1 MKEKKT
7 DLRSGIGERFPFQ
20 PSLFIA
26 ALSVVMSIILE
37 ILSRRS
43 FGSAFTFIFTKPHLF
58 LFNASLV
65 AATLSIAMIFR
76 KKVFALTLATVL
88 WLGFGIAN
96 CVLLGFRT
104 ASPLTSVDLQLGMEA
119 ILMMDAYFEIWQ
131 IILIFALAVAAIAFL
146 VFLALRSPVYRKDG
160 AKGYLRACA
169 FCIFFALYW
178 CLLTPILGIIPKK
191 IERPVYD
198 AYLNNG
204 FPYCFCVTFI
214 DIGMSQPKDY
224 TVEEVSK
231 IVSEVKE
238 QSNETETEKPQNA
251 ENPKYLEYFIESAR
265 ENAYIT
271 TPDGYT
277 NEAVQDILNALYE
290 KVAHES
296 LDHPNVI
303 FLQLESFFDPTTI
316 KGLTFSKDPIPNF
329 RKLCEEYTSGELYVP
344 TVAGGTVNTEFEILT
359 GCSLDF
365 FGAGEFPYYSIL
377 REAPC
382 ESLATELRSLGY
394 TATGVHNYTGSFY
407 YRNTVYDNLGFN
419 RFVSREYMEGYD
431 TTTTGWAKDAILKD
445 VILDALDM
453 SDGSDFVYGVTMQTH
468 GRYIEL
474 PESMQPVVTVEG
486 YENEH
491 DKLVMEYFLAQLY
504 ESDAFVGDLIAAL
517 SERDED
523 TVLVCFGDH
532 LPGLNFTE
540 EDLTT
545 ENIYA
550 SRYAIWSN
558 MDLPKRDR
566 DLEAYQLGA
575 YALSQAGI
583 KGRYMT
589 LFHQTQMDDD
599 DYLRNLEI
607 LEYDMLYGEGHIFEG
622 SERIKTG
629 EMEFGLHPIEI
640 KDAFVKYGN
649 LFIDGLNFTASSKV
663 KLDSNTHDDTIFVNE
678 SLLIVADLIPEDGTA
693 LSIAQYSD
701 EGVLLSESE
710 AFPCE
715 GIAPYNYNA

>member
-1 MKEKKT
+1 MKKQKT
-7 DLRSGIGERFPFQ
+7 DLRSGIGERFPFS
-20 PSLFIA
+20 PSLFIS
-26 ALSVVMSIILE
+26 ALSVALTLILE
-37 ILSRRS
+37 VLSRRS
-43 FGSAFTFIFTKPHLF
+43 LGGAFVFLFTKPHLF

-65 AATLSIAMIFR
+65 AGTLSIVMIFR
-76 KKVFALTLATVL
+76 KKVFTLTLATVL

-104 ASPLTSVDLQLGMEA
+104 ASPLTSVDLRLGMEA

-131 IILIFALAVAAIAFL
+131 IVLIFVLAAAAIAFL
-146 VFLALRSPVYRKDG
+146 LYLALRSPVYRKE
-160 AKGYLRACA
+160 GYRGCIRAGA
-169 FCIFFALYW
+169 FCAFFALYW
-178 CLLTPILGIIPKK
+178 CLLTPMLGVIPKK

-198 AYLNNG
+198 AYLDNG
-204 FPYCFCVTFI
+204 FSYCFCVTFI
-214 DIGMSQPKDY
+214 DIGMSEPEDY
-224 TVEEVSK
+224 TVEEVTK
-231 IVSEVKE
+231 IVSEVNKHSDE
-238 QSNETETEKPQNA
+238 SDTEKTQGS
-251 ENPKYLEYFIESAR
+251 ESPKYLEYFIESAR

-277 NEAVQDILNALYE
+277 NEAVQAILDALYD

-296 LDHPNVI
+296 HDHPNVI
-303 FLQLESFFDPTTI
+303 FLQLESFFDPTTL

-329 RKLCEEYTSGELYVP
+329 RKLCETYTSGELYVP

-377 REAPC
+377 RESAC
-382 ESLATELRSLGY
+382 ESLATDLRSLGY

-407 YRNTVYDNLGFN
+407 YRNTVYENLGFN
-419 RFVSREYMEGYD
+419 RFVSREYMEGYE

-445 VILDALDM
+445 VISEALDM
-453 SDGSDFVYGVTMQTH
+453 SEGSDFIYGVTMQTH
-468 GRYIEL
+468 GKYIEI
-474 PESMQPVVTVEG
+474 PDSMQPSVTVEG

-491 DKLVMEYFLAQLY
+491 DKLIMEYFLAQLC
-504 ESDAFVGDLIAAL
+504 EVDAFVGDLIEML
-517 SERDED
+517 EERGED

-540 EDLTT
+540 EDLTNN
-545 ENIYA
+545 NIYA
-550 SRYAIWSN
+550 TRYAIWSN
-558 MDLPKRDR
+558 MNLPKRDR

-599 DYLRNLEI
+599 DYMRNMEI

-622 SERIKTG
+622 SERFDG
-629 EMEFGLHPIEI
+629 GDMQFGLRPVEI

-649 LFIDGLNFTASSKV
+649 LFIDGLNFTAASKV
-663 KLDSNTHDDTIFVNE
+663 MLDSDAHDETIFVNE
-678 SLLIVADLIPEDGTA
+678 SLLIVSDLIPEDGSA
-693 LSIAQYSD
+693 LSVAQYSD

-710 AFPCE
+710 TFPCE